1 MQTVNTQL
9 QIRPKGRMW
18 HIYQGD
24 RVVGFARSYQIA
36 QYRAAEIERGKPTLH

>member
-1 MQTVNTQL
+1 MQTVNTPL

-24 RVVGFARSYQIA
+24 RVVGFARSYPLA
-36 QYRAAEIERGKPTLH
+36 KYRAAELERKTPSIH